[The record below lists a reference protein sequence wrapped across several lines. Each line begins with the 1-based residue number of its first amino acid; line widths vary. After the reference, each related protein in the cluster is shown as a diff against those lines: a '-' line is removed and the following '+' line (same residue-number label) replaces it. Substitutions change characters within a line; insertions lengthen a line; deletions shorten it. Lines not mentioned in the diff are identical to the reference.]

1 VSSLQGKVVLITGAA
16 RGIGA
21 ATATQLAAR
30 GAKLVLVD
38 LDTEALRAVVEN
50 LGDSATSIAGD
61 VTELADL
68 EKAVAHGVE
77 RFGGIDVVMAN
88 AGIASYGSVAGV
100 DPAMFRRVIDL
111 NITGVFHTVRAAL
124 PQLVER
130 KGYVLVVSS
139 SAAYAP
145 APGLAAYNAS
155 KAGVEHFAN
164 ALRVE
169 MAHQGVAVGS
179 AHMSWIDTP
188 LVDDAKK
195 DLVSFQELLKALPG
209 PMRATTSVEDCAERF
224 VQAIER
230 RDARVNVPGWVGLTR
245 WLKPVMTSRLVA
257 RLTRRDAK
265 RIVPLMDEEVARLG
279 RSASARVTVPDA
291 AQAREAESRRAEN
304 PPVG

>member
-1 VSSLQGKVVLITGAA
+1 VSSVQGKVVLITGAA

-21 ATATQLAAR
+21 ATATLLAER

-38 LDTEALRAVVEN
+38 LDAEPLREVVER
-50 LGDSATSIAGD
+50 LGESATSIAGD
-61 VTELADL
+61 VTELADM
-68 EKAVAHGVE
+68 ERAVAHGVE
-77 RFGGIDVVMAN
+77 RFGAIDGVVAN
-88 AGIASYGSVAGV
+88 AGIASYGSVGGV
-100 DPAMFRRVIDL
+100 DPAMFRRVIDI
-111 NITGVFHTVRAAL
+111 NITGVFHTVRAVL

-169 MAHQGVAVGS
+169 LDYRGVAVGS

-195 DLVSFQELLKALPG
+195 DLTSFQELLKALPG
-209 PMRATTSVEDCAERF
+209 PMRATTSVEVCADRF
-224 VQAIER
+224 VRAIER

-245 WLKPVMTSRLVA
+245 WLKPVMTSKLLA
-257 RLTRRDAK
+257 RLTRGDAK

-291 AQAREAESRRAEN
+291 DQDASADASVPSARSA
-304 PPVG
+304 